1 MNRKSRAAFR
11 ASVVAAVFLLNAAL
25 SPWAADAQ
33 PRRAA
38 SRRAARADAARADA
52 DLAALVNPFV
62 GTGNSPLPDYLGGN
76 ASGNTFPGA
85 TLPFGMVQFSPDTD
99 KSFGPEDRGSY
110 AYHHDRIRG
119 FSLTHLSGPGCPIFG
134 DVPIMPVA
142 GSVKAS
148 PATSPG
154 DYVAKFSH
162 ERESAS
168 PGFYEVALDTGV
180 KASLTATLRTGFGV
194 FAFPAGSPA
203 TLLFNVGRNATG
215 VQEGEWRV
223 EGDRLL
229 SGSVS
234 SGGFCGARN
243 RYVVYFAAEF
253 DRPFNSFGVWEG
265 GRVLPNVSPVKGKQ
279 AGGFVTFDASPAN
292 AVRMKVG
299 VSYVSAENA
308 RLNLRAENAGWDFD
322 AVRAAARGRWDDA
335 LARLVARGGTL
346 EQRRVFYTALYHAL
360 LHPTTFSDANGEY
373 AGYDERVRRTTAGR
387 VQYTNFSGWDI
398 YRSQIPLVALLF
410 PEEAGDMMQSLV
422 NAAEQGGGLPLWPVA
437 NDESGAMVGDP
448 ATASIASAYALGAR
462 NFDAR
467 AALRAMIRN
476 ATDPEAKSRSYPA
489 RSALA
494 DYIRYGYIP
503 MEQKGLRGSPS
514 VALEYQTADFA
525 LAQFARSQGDLK
537 THREMMRRAQRWTR
551 LLDPQTKYIRG
562 RWRDGSW
569 LPGFDFKAML
579 YRPELPWR
587 YDSHKSYVEGNA
599 AQYTWMIPHNMR
611 GLFERIGGNDVVI
624 KRLDDFFKEFNAGPD
639 RPHFFI
645 GNEPVFPV
653 PWAYNYAGQPW
664 KTQAVTR
671 RVLTELFADTPGG
684 LPGNDD
690 LGATSSW
697 IVFAAVGMYPSVPG
711 VGGFSL
717 NSPLFPEI
725 DVRMG
730 RTGRALRIVGDGA
743 RAEAPYVQELW
754 LDGRPHESTW
764 LSFDKFERGA
774 TLRFKLGDK
783 PNTNWATRPAAA
795 PPSFPEGAE
804 DARTR
809 PAQSTRRP

>member
-1 MNRKSRAAFR
+1 MSRNPKAAFR
-11 ASVVAAVFLLNAAL
+11 ATAVAFVLLLNAAL
-25 SPWAADAQ
+25 APAVASAQ
-33 PRRAA
+33 G
-38 SRRAARADAARADA
+38 RRAARQSRQTRPSAPAAPAAGA
-52 DLAALVNPFV
+52 DLASHVNPFV

-85 TLPFGMVQFSPDTD
+85 TVPFGMVQFSPDTE
-99 KSFGPEDRGSY
+99 KGFGPNDRGSY
-110 AYHHDRIRG
+110 AHHDTAIRG

-134 DVPIMPVA
+134 DVPMMPIA
-142 GSVKAS
+142 GAVKAS
-148 PATSPG
+148 PAAAPG

-162 ERESAS
+162 ERETAS

-180 KASLTATLRTGFGV
+180 SVKLTATTRTGFGV
-194 FAFPAGSPA
+194 FAFPAGKPA
-203 TLLFNVGRNATG
+203 TLLVGVGRNATG
-215 VQEGEWRV
+215 VQEAEWRV
-223 EGDRLL
+223 DGDRQF
-229 SGSVS
+229 SGLVG

-243 RYVVYFAAEF
+243 RYVLYFAAEF
-253 DRPFNSFGVWEG
+253 DRPFASFGIWEG
-265 GRVLPNVSPVKGKQ
+265 DRVLPGVSPAKGKQ
-279 AGGFVTFDASPAN
+279 NTGGFVTFDNSSGV

-299 VSYVSAENA
+299 VSYVSVENA
-308 RLNLRAENAGWDFD
+308 RANLRAENAGWDFD
-322 AVRAAARGRWDDA
+322 AVRGAARARWNDA
-335 LARLVARGGTL
+335 LSRLEARGGA
-346 EQRRVFYTALYHAL
+346 EGERRVFYTALYHAL

-373 AGYDERVRRTTAGR
+373 MGFDERVRRAPAGR

-398 YRSQIPLVALLF
+398 YRSQVPLVALLF
-410 PEEAGDMMQSLV
+410 PEEASDMMQSLV

-448 ATASIASAYALGAR
+448 STASIASAHALGAR

-467 AALRAMIRN
+467 AALRAMVRN
-476 ATDPEAKSRSYPA
+476 ATDPGARSRSYPA

-494 DYIRYGYIP
+494 DYMKYGYIP

-525 LAQFARSQGDLK
+525 LAQFAKALGDAK
-537 THREMMRRAQRWTR
+537 THREMMRRAQWWTR
-551 LLDPQTKYIRG
+551 LFDPEQKYIRG

-579 YRPELPWR
+579 YKPELPWR

-611 GLFERIGGNDVVI
+611 GLFGRIGGNEVVI
-624 KRLDDFFKEFNAGPD
+624 RRLDDFFKEFNAGPD

-653 PWAYNYAGQPW
+653 PWAYNHAGQPW

-671 RVLTELFADTPGG
+671 RVLTELFTDTPGG

-697 IVFAAVGMYPSVPG
+697 VVFAALGMYPSVPG

-717 NSPLFPEI
+717 NSPLFPEVV
-725 DVRMG
+725 VRMG
-730 RTGRALRIVGDGA
+730 RTGRALRIVGQGA
-743 RAEAPYVQELW
+743 AARAPYVRETR
-754 LDGRPHESTW
+754 LDGAPFESTW
-764 LSFDKFERGA
+764 LPFSLIERGA
-774 TLRFKLGDK
+774 TLHFRLGPEPDK
-783 PNTNWATRPAAA
+783 QWATLPSAR
-795 PPSFPEGAE
+795 PPSFNEGME
-804 DARTR
+804 K
-809 PAQSTRRP
+809 